1 VVNFFKKVLALS
13 QNISS
18 QCLSS
23 LDFKKPWS
31 SHKYAQ
37 TLLACVSF
45 FPHGHLS
52 TLRSRLSLLSPT
64 TTSGFPSAP
73 PTVARP
79 TSSRGAHQKWS
90 TPRGVAHTHS
100 RGALQKWS
108 TPRGVVHPNVVY
120 SVHCWKQ
127 GTVLLPLCGWQ
138 SRLAPYCA
146 GVRVFSSFPPFVV
159 PTS

>member
-1 VVNFFKKVLALS
+1 MVNFFKKVLALS

-52 TLRSRLSLLSPT
+52 TFRMGIYLLFAPGFHFCLPPPLRAFPLHHQQLL
-64 TTSGFPSAP
+64 AP
-73 PTVARP
+73 PAAVVHTKSGPRHGAWLILTAVVHSRSGPRHEAWFTL
-79 TSSRGAHQKWS
+79 TSS
-90 TPRGVAHTHS
+90 TPYTVGNRE
-100 RGALQKWS
+100 QYCY
-108 TPRGVVHPNVVY
+108 PCVVGN
-120 SVHCWKQ
+120 
-127 GTVLLPLCGWQ
+127 
-138 SRLAPYCA
+138 LA
-146 GVRVFSSFPPFVV
+146 
-159 PTS
+159 